1 MNYSFLRMLSHLCQ
15 YVCSPLPVD
24 HCTFVHVLYALTSN
38 AYTFLLQ
45 YHLVAS
51 FDGKA
56 RHFINISPGVLTL
69 HRRLQIPV
77 THEYN
82 KGSDE
87 ARWIGRLQRLLVLE
101 RLSMTEKIR
110 TFDLYSVELKLHAS
124 LATGPVFRL
133 EVWSQ

>member
-24 HCTFVHVLYALTSN
+24 HCTFVHVLYALTST

-56 RHFINISPGVLTL
+56 RRFINISPGETL
-69 HRRLQIPV
+69 YDREDKNLRPLLRR
-77 THEYN
+77 
-82 KGSDE
+82 
-87 ARWIGRLQRLLVLE
+87 
-101 RLSMTEKIR
+101 
-110 TFDLYSVELKLHAS
+110 VETS
-124 LATGPVFRL
+124 C
-133 EVWSQ
+133 